1 MKKFLILPLALSMLL
16 LPGPDAVRAE
26 DIDLFVGSAAATAAT
41 RPNVLII
48 IDNSANW
55 ASAAQHWPGG
65 EKQGQAE
72 LRSLRTVVGE
82 LGEGINL
89 GLMMLTAGTGS
100 GNKDGAYPRFAIS
113 QMNATNKAALQE
125 MIGTSS
131 CVNGSN
137 SLNGTPNC
145 IFNNYSSGTLN
156 ESVGSNVDYSAAL
169 FEAFKYFGG
178 YTSPANATTNVAG
191 SPISASQF
199 GPLRY
204 SGNPDTRTDS
214 RAFTNPFVEYRPP
227 IDSTNSCAKNYI
239 IFIGNGFPVQDAP
252 ASLLTGVG
260 GNASQLPMQ
269 QWSSSTT
276 TTIVSAGQACGSA
289 SGNPV
294 ATLPARRAAD
304 CTANLNQA
312 SLSAANPN
320 ADPNSFTCDV
330 ATISAGT
337 TALCTN
343 PNSRE
348 FTVKGT
354 SSVITVTPT
363 GAAALPSNAEARYAD
378 EWAKFLYTTDVNSAL
393 GQQNVATYTIDV
405 FKDAPDSRQTSLLQN
420 MAKVGGGRY
429 FQATNEN
436 AILNALREILVE
448 IQAVNSVFAS
458 ASLPINA
465 TNRSQNENQVF
476 IGMFRPNADARPNW
490 YGNLKRYQ
498 IALFNN
504 EAKLA
509 DKDGLEAVAAATGF
523 VQACAASYWTTDS
536 GTFWN
541 FSADGA
547 GLCLTS
553 ATSVFSDLPDGPMVE
568 KGATAEVIRRGNNP
582 SASPLT
588 YAENRTIYTC
598 TSPTSCSS
606 LVAFNNTNVS
616 QAALGA
622 ASTTERD
629 AIINFTRGQDLKDE
643 NANGITT
650 GETRASLHGDVAHS
664 RPLPVNYGGSTG
676 VVVYYGSND
685 GSFRAISGNTG
696 KELWAF
702 VAPEHHG
709 KLKRLYDGVPI
720 IKYPSTPTGITPTP
734 QPKDY
739 FFDGSAGILQNADS
753 SRVWVYPTMRRG
765 GRMLYSFDVTNP
777 TSPVLKWRQGCPN
790 ATNDTNCTTGFSGIG
805 QTWSFP
811 NVATIK
817 GYSTSSPVLVV
828 GGGYDSCEDQDISVN
843 ACNSATVKGN
853 KVYVIDADTGALV
866 KTFSTD
872 RSVAADVTLIDRNF
886 DGLVDHGYVT
896 DVAGNIYRIDF
907 VDPITQA
914 TRADTAWT
922 ITKIART
929 NVAGGGRKFLFGP
942 AALPSA
948 GPDRVILTIGS
959 GDRERPLEVNY
970 PYVESVQNRFYMFI
984 DTFAT
989 TGLPVNLDDP
999 TKLTDL
1005 TSNNTCTA
1013 SIATGAQGWRIDLNS
1028 GRGEQTVTSSVI
1040 FGGLVFFSTNRPIPA
1055 TPGVCT
1061 GNLGEARGYALNLL
1075 NAAGAVNTE
1084 ALCGGI
1090 RSGIFTGGGLPPS
1103 PVTGVVP
1110 IGGRPVSVMIGGINR
1125 SGGASSAIGSQR
1137 VKPTISQT
1145 RSRTYW
1151 YTHGDK

>member
-1 MKKFLILPLALSMLL
+1 MKKLSMLPLALSLV
-16 LPGPDAVRAE
+16 LPLAPPAVHAE
-26 DIDLFVGSAAATAAT
+26 DIDLFVGSAAASAAT

-55 ASAAQHWPGG
+55 SNAAQHWPEGK
-65 EKQGQAE
+65 KQGESE
-72 LRSLRTVVGE
+72 LASLRKVVDE
-82 LGEGINL
+82 LNDGLNL
-89 GLMMLTAGTGS
+89 GLMMFTPGS
-100 GNKDGAYPRFAIS
+100 GSNKDGGYVRFGIR
-113 QMNATNKAALQE
+113 QMTSTNKAALQE
-125 MIGTSS
+125 LIGDSS
-131 CVNGSN
+131 CVAGTN

-145 IFNNYSSGTLN
+145 IARNFDDPTEKVGTAKT
-156 ESVGSNVDYSAAL
+156 DYSATL

-191 SPISASQF
+191 TPLSASQF
-199 GPLRY
+199 GPYRY
-204 SGNPDTRTDS
+204 AGDQDPKTEQA
-214 RAFTNPFVEYRPP
+214 AFVNPFVEYNPP
-227 IDSTNSCAKNYI
+227 INSTNSCAKNYI
-239 IFIGNGFPVQDAP
+239 IFIGNGFPTQDSP
-252 ASLLTGVG
+252 ASLLSGVG
-260 GNASQLPMQ
+260 GNTSQLPMQ
-269 QWSSSTT
+269 QWSTTSTT
-276 TTIVSAGQACGSA
+276 TTAIIGSVCGSG
-289 SGNPV
+289 GNTNQRV
-294 ATLPARRAAD
+294 SN
-304 CTANLNQA
+304 CTANIPQSLKDANPADSYECLAATESVDAATCPGGNNRKFSVQA
-312 SLSAANPN
+312 S
-320 ADPNSFTCDV
+320 
-330 ATISAGT
+330 
-337 TALCTN
+337 AL
-343 PNSRE
+343 
-348 FTVKGT
+348 
-354 SSVITVTPT
+354 VITVSPT
-363 GAAALPSNAEARYAD
+363 GAATVPSSSDARFAD
-378 EWAKFLYTTDVNSAL
+378 EWTKFLYTTDVSSAL

-429 FQATNEN
+429 FQATNEG

-509 DKDGLEAVAAATGF
+509 DKDGVEAVAAATGF
-523 VQACAASYWTTDS
+523 VQACASSYWTTDS

-541 FSADGA
+541 FAADGA

-553 ATSVFSDLPDGPMVE
+553 STNVFSDLPDGPQVE
-568 KGATAEVIRRGNNP
+568 KGATAEVIRRGNDP
-582 SASPLT
+582 TASPLT

-598 TSPTSCSS
+598 TSPTTCGS
-606 LVAFNNTNVS
+606 LVAFNNTNVT
-616 QAALGA
+616 QTALGA
-622 ASTTERD
+622 ADTTERD
-629 AIINFTRGQDLKDE
+629 NIIKFARGQDVRDE
-643 NANGITT
+643 NANGILT
-650 GETRASLHGDVAHS
+650 ETRASLHGDVAHS

-676 VVVYYGSND
+676 VVVYYGAND
-685 GSFRAISGNTG
+685 GAFRAISGASG

-702 VAPEHHG
+702 IAPEHHG
-709 KLKRLYDGVPI
+709 KLKRLHDNSPI

-753 SRVWVYPTMRRG
+753 SKVWIYPTMRRG
-765 GRMLYSFDVTNP
+765 GRMLYAFDVTNP
-777 TSPVLKWRQGCPN
+777 TSPSLKWRQGCPN
-790 ATNDTNCTTGFSGIG
+790 ATNDTDCTTGFSGIG

-811 NVATIK
+811 NVASIK
-817 GYSTSSPVLVV
+817 GFDSGNSPVVVV
-828 GGGYDSCEDQDISVN
+828 GGGYDSCEDQDVS
-843 ACNSATVKGN
+843 ANSCDPLTVKGN
-853 KVYVIDADTGALV
+853 KVYVINADTGALI
-866 KTFSTD
+866 KAFSTD
-872 RSVAADVTLIDRNF
+872 RSVAADVTLVDRNF

-896 DVAGNIYRIDF
+896 DVAGGIYRIDF
-907 VDPITQA
+907 IDPVTQA

-970 PYVESVQNRFYMFI
+970 PFVENIQNRFYMFI

-989 TGLPVNLDDP
+989 TGLPVDLDG
-999 TKLTDL
+999 TNITDL
-1005 TSNNTCTA
+1005 TSNDSCTA

-1055 TPGVCT
+1055 APGVCT
-1061 GNLGEARGYALNLL
+1061 GSLGEARGYALNLL
-1075 NAAGAVNTE
+1075 NGAGAVGTE

-1090 RSGIFTGGGLPPS
+1090 RSGTFTGGGLPPS

-1137 VKPTISQT
+1137 VKPNIAQK
-1145 RSRTYW
+1145 RSRVYW
-1151 YTHGDK
+1151 YSHGDK

>member
-1 MKKFLILPLALSMLL
+1 MKKLNILPAIFSVAVLSSPMI
-16 LPGPDAVRAE
+16 GHAE
-26 DIDLFVGSAAATAAT
+26 DIDLFVGSAAASSAT

-48 IDNSANW
+48 MDNSANW
-55 ASAAQHWPGG
+55 AAASQHWPGG

-82 LGEGINL
+82 LGDGINL

-113 QMNATNKAALQE
+113 QMTATNKAALQE
-125 MIGTSS
+125 LIGTAS
-131 CVNGSN
+131 CVDGSN

-156 ESVGSNVDYSAAL
+156 ESVGSNVDYSATM

-191 SPISASQF
+191 TPVSASQF

-204 SGNPDTRTDS
+204 SGNPDTRTD
-214 RAFTNPFVEYRPP
+214 RLAFTNPFVEYRPP

-252 ASLLTGVG
+252 ASLLSGVG
-260 GNASQLPMQ
+260 GNTSQLPMQ
-269 QWSSSTT
+269 TWSSTT
-276 TTIVSAGQACGSA
+276 TASTANISTTVCGS
-289 SGNPV
+289 GNNLTQ
-294 ATLPARRAAD
+294 ATAD
-304 CTANLNQA
+304 CALNIPQ
-312 SLSAANPN
+312 SLKDANP
-320 ADPNSFTCDV
+320 ADSYVCSGTATNNSAPCNGAKNYKFVTV
-330 ATISAGT
+330 QAT
-337 TALCTN
+337 TN
-343 PNSRE
+343 
-348 FTVKGT
+348 
-354 SSVITVTPT
+354 VITVSPT
-363 GAAALPSNAEARYAD
+363 GAAALPSNSEARYAD

-405 FKDAPDSRQTSLLQN
+405 FKDAPDARQTSLLQN

-429 FQATNEN
+429 FQATNES

-476 IGMFRPNADARPNW
+476 IGMFRPNGDARPQW

-498 IALFNN
+498 IALFND

-523 VQACAASYWTTDS
+523 VQACASSYWTTDS

-553 ATSVFSDLPDGPMVE
+553 STNVYSDLPDGPQVE

-582 SASPLT
+582 AASPLT
-588 YAENRTIYTC
+588 YVENRTIYTC
-598 TSPTSCSS
+598 TSPTTCSS
-606 LVAFNNTNVS
+606 LVTFNNTNVT
-616 QAALGA
+616 QAAVGA

-629 AIINFTRGQDLKDE
+629 NIINYARGQDLRDE

-685 GSFRAISGNTG
+685 GAFRAISGSTG

-702 VAPEHHG
+702 IAPEHHG
-709 KLKRLYDGVPI
+709 KLKRLYDNSPTI
-720 IKYPSTPTGITPTP
+720 LYPSTPVGITPTP

-753 SRVWVYPTMRRG
+753 SRVWIYPTMRRG
-765 GRMLYSFDVTNP
+765 GRMLYGFDVTNP

-790 ATNDTNCTTGFSGIG
+790 AANDTDCTTGFSGIG

-811 NVATIK
+811 NVASIK
-817 GYSTSSPVLVV
+817 GYASGNSPVLVV

-843 ACNSATVKGN
+843 ACNALTVKGN
-853 KVYVIDADTGALV
+853 KVYVIDADTGALI

-896 DVAGNIYRIDF
+896 DVAGSIYRIDF
-907 VDPITQA
+907 VDPATQA
-914 TRADTAWT
+914 SRADTAWT

-929 NVAGGGRKFLFGP
+929 NVLGGGRKFLFGP

-948 GPDRVILTIGS
+948 GPDRVILTLGS

-970 PYVESVQNRFYMFI
+970 PYVESIQNRFYMFI

-989 TGLPVNLDDP
+989 SGLPVDLDD
-999 TKLTDL
+999 TSNLTDL
-1005 TSNNTCTA
+1005 TSNNSCTA

-1075 NAAGAVNTE
+1075 NAAGAVGTE

-1110 IGGRPVSVMIGGINR
+1110 IGGKPVSVMIGGINR
-1125 SGGASSAIGSQR
+1125 SGGASSAIGSQK
-1137 VKPTISQT
+1137 VKPNIAQK
-1145 RSRTYW
+1145 RSRVYW
-1151 YTHGDK
+1151 YSHGDK

>member
-1 MKKFLILPLALSMLL
+1 MKKLNILPAIFSVAVLSSPMI
-16 LPGPDAVRAE
+16 GHAE
-26 DIDLFVGSAAATAAT
+26 DIDLFVGSAAAGAAT
-41 RPNVLII
+41 RPNVLIV

-55 ASAAQHWPGG
+55 AAANQHWPGG

-82 LGEGINL
+82 LGDGINL
-89 GLMMLTAGTGS
+89 GLMMLTAGTG

-113 QMNATNKAALQE
+113 QMTATNKAALQE

-131 CVNGSN
+131 CVDGPN

-156 ESVGSNVDYSAAL
+156 ESVGTNVDYSAAM
-169 FEAFKYFGG
+169 FESFKYFGG

-191 SPISASQF
+191 TPISASQF
-199 GPLRY
+199 GALRY
-204 SGNPDTRTDS
+204 SGNPDNRTDR
-214 RAFTNPFVEYRPP
+214 RAFVNPFVDYAPP

-239 IFIGNGFPVQDAP
+239 IFIGNGFPTQDAP
-252 ASLLTGVG
+252 ASLLSGVG
-260 GNASQLPMQ
+260 GNTSQLPMQ
-269 QWSSSTT
+269 QWSSSSTST
-276 TTIVSAGQACGSA
+276 AVSAGFACGSA
-289 SGNPV
+289 SPNPA
-294 ATLPARRAAD
+294 ATVTARRAAD

-312 SLSAANPN
+312 SLLAANPT
-320 ADPNSFTCDV
+320 ADENSFVCV
-330 ATISAGT
+330 AATET
-337 TALCTN
+337 TDNALCSGGN
-343 PNSRE
+343 NRK
-348 FTVKGT
+348 FTVQGSNT
-354 SSVITVTPT
+354 VITVTAT
-363 GAAALPSNAEARYAD
+363 GAAALPGPEARYAD

-509 DKDGLEAVAAATGF
+509 DKDGVEAVAAATGF
-523 VQACAASYWTTDS
+523 VQACASSYWTTDS

-541 FSADGA
+541 FASDGA

-553 ATSVFSDLPDGPMVE
+553 STSVFSDLPDGPMVE
-568 KGATAEVIRRGNNP
+568 KGATAEVIRRGNDP
-582 SASPLT
+582 TASPLT

-598 TSPTSCSS
+598 TSPTTCSS

-616 QAALGA
+616 QTAIGA

-629 AIINFTRGQDLKDE
+629 NIINYTRGQDLRDE

-664 RPLPVNYGGSTG
+664 RPLPVNYGGTTG
-676 VVVYYGSND
+676 VVVYYGAND
-685 GSFRAISGNTG
+685 GAFRAISGSTG
-696 KELWAF
+696 QELWAF
-702 VAPEHHG
+702 IAPEHHG
-709 KLKRLYDGVPI
+709 KLKRLYDNSPT
-720 IKYPSTPTGITPTP
+720 IKYPSTPIGITPTP

-753 SRVWVYPTMRRG
+753 SKVWIYPTMRRG
-765 GRMLYSFDVTNP
+765 GRMLYAFDVTNP
-777 TSPVLKWRQGCPN
+777 NSPALKWRQGCPN
-790 ATNDTNCTTGFSGIG
+790 ATNDTDCTTGFSGIG

-817 GYSTSSPVLVV
+817 GYSTTSPVLVV

-843 ACNSATVKGN
+843 TCNPLTAKGN
-853 KVYVIDADTGALV
+853 KVYIIDADTGALI

-886 DGLVDHGYVT
+886 DSLVDHGYVA
-896 DVAGNIYRIDF
+896 DVGGNLYRIDF
-907 VDPITQA
+907 IDPATQA
-914 TRADTAWT
+914 TRDVADWT

-929 NVAGGGRKFLFGP
+929 NVAGDGRKFLFGP

-948 GPDRVILTIGS
+948 GPDRVILTIGT

-989 TGLPVNLDDP
+989 TGLPVNLDNP
-999 TKLTDL
+999 SNLTDL
-1005 TSNNTCTA
+1005 TSNNSCTA

-1075 NAAGAVNTE
+1075 NGAGAVGTE

-1090 RSGIFTGGGLPPS
+1090 RSGTFTGGGLPPS

-1110 IGGRPVSVMIGGINR
+1110 IGGKPVSVMIGGINR

-1137 VKPTISQT
+1137 VKPVISQK
-1145 RSRTYW
+1145 RSRQYW
-1151 YTHGDK
+1151 YSHGDK